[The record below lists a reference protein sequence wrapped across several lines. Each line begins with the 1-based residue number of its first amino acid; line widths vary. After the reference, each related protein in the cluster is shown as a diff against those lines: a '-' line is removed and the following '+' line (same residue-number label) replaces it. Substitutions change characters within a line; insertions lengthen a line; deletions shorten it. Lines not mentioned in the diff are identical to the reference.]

1 MYPHRRE
8 RQQFSSILRDEIGCL
23 DLPSVAI
30 PYVCLQLPRLLPL
43 CLPAGGTLDTAGG
56 TLDTAGGAASRGS
69 DPGSHRERHAGS
81 WPEWG
86 EGQGGRGRAP
96 MLRVVPV
103 CASDW
108 LAELN

>member
-1 MYPHRRE
+1 MYPHRRG

-23 DLPSVAI
+23 DLSSAAI
-30 PYVCLQLPRLLPL
+30 PYVCLQPHRLLPL
-43 CLPAGGTLDTAGG
+43 CLPAGR

-86 EGQGGRGRAP
+86 EGQGGRERAP